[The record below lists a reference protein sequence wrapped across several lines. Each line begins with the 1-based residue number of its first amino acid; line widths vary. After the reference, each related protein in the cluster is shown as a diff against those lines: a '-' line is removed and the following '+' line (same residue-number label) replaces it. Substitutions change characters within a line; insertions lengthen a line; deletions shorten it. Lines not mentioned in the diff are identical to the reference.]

1 MNEIRFEAEKPP
13 VITGLPGVSHSDMRL
28 KLTTVASETS
38 LPPGL
43 TAKSGFIDA
52 NSNNVG
58 DAGEWN
64 GSLTISGTLNN
75 TDSSYTFNSD
85 GYQDFNI
92 RLKADLDTNCQSQ
105 GWVRSK

>member
-1 MNEIRFEAEKPP
+1 
-13 VITGLPGVSHSDMRL
+13 MRL

-43 TAKSGFIDA
+43 VAKSGFIDA

-58 DAGEWN
+58 DAGEWD

-85 GYQDFNI
+85 GYQEFNV
-92 RLKADLDTNCQSQ
+92 RLKLI
-105 GWVRSK
+105 